1 MTSLSERQHV
11 VSLIQAAHRQGA
23 RLARACEEAGLALRS
38 YRRWVKDGVVQADKR
53 PTAARPKPANSL
65 SQGERELILTV
76 CNRAEYANLPPCQ
89 IVADLL
95 DKGAYIA
102 SEATF
107 YRTLRQA
114 NQLHHRGRSR
124 APKPSHQP
132 TTHHA
137 TGPRQVWC
145 WDITYCPSR
154 VRGQFYYLY
163 LVEDIYSRKI
173 VGYEVHETEDSAL
186 AAALLQRC
194 VLSEGCL
201 HQPLVLHSDNGAP
214 MKAQTL
220 RTKLEELSIKASYS
234 RPRVSNDNPFVESL
248 FRVMKYCPQ
257 WPSSGFVSL
266 DDARAWVLRFV
277 QWYNTV
283 HRHSQLNYV
292 TPQQRHEGKDREILA
307 KRHKVLANAKR
318 DNPMRWGSRAVRNCT
333 PLGVVTLNPEND
345 IKVKKA
351 A

>member
-1 MTSLSERQHV
+1 M
-11 VSLIQAAHRQGA
+11 
-23 RLARACEEAGLALRS
+23 
-38 YRRWVKDGVVQADKR
+38 K
-53 PTAARPKPANSL
+53 
-65 SQGERELILTV
+65 
-76 CNRAEYANLPPCQ
+76 
-89 IVADLL
+89 
-95 DKGAYIA
+95 
-102 SEATF
+102 
-107 YRTLRQA
+107 YRTTRLT
-114 NQLHHRGRSR
+114 N
-124 APKPSHQP
+124 
-132 TTHHA
+132 T
-137 TGPRQVWC
+137 
-145 WDITYCPSR
+145 
-154 VRGQFYYLY
+154 
-163 LVEDIYSRKI
+163 
-173 VGYEVHETEDSAL
+173 
-186 AAALLQRC
+186 ALLQRC

-307 KRHKVLANAKR
+307 KRHKVR
-318 DNPMRWGSRAVRNCT
+318 
-333 PLGVVTLNPEND
+333 PLQ
-345 IKVKKA
+345 
-351 A
+351 